1 VPQPLLIRV
10 KPLNLRDHDMA
21 MNTYYLKSIPP
32 EYRAGHQKYFMLQN
46 LSTVQAA
53 CVLFFVLN
61 IIIRLCVL
69 VLPAGLTRIHNYPEF
84 NLTNWACLIIT
95 PIFYLIG
102 RQLIA
107 TYQKNTNAVGTALI
121 YVLLFC
127 IYLLACGMLFNF
139 IATSDPSHSI
149 IIYLVALI
157 AVAGVYT
164 FEYQETLLL
173 TVLNMVM
180 FTLLLLY
187 VQADPTEIIYNE
199 LLLLVLSGI
208 FFFVSRSIY
217 TYRADQYMQ
226 YRIIKEKNAE
236 IEKAGSFKND
246 VLGMVAHDLR
256 NPIAAIQSIALLTE
270 MDELDDDTQE
280 NMSMIKA
287 SCHKALSIINDLLEV
302 ARNDNSD
309 TMAKELVN
317 LNDFLAGI
325 AQVWQRVNDFTN
337 PLILH
342 PPSYPVHAEIN
353 QEKFH
358 RVMDNLISNAAK
370 FSKPNERIEIKV
382 SSEGAHIIIEVKD
395 HGMGIPK
402 AMLPQIF
409 DRFSK
414 AGRKGL
420 KGEKSTGLGLSIS
433 QQIVEKHNGRIEVKS
448 EEGLGSTF
456 TIKLP
461 QIINARV
468 TAGANIIK

>member
-1 VPQPLLIRV
+1 
-10 KPLNLRDHDMA
+10 
-21 MNTYYLKSIPP
+21 MNTYYLRSIPP
-32 EYRAGHQKYFMLQN
+32 AYRAGYQKYYMLQN
-46 LSTVQAA
+46 LNTVQVA
-53 CVLFFVLN
+53 CIIFFVLN
-61 IIIRLCVL
+61 LMIRLCVL
-69 VLPAGLTRIHNYPEF
+69 LLPAGLTRIHNYPEF

-95 PIFYLIG
+95 PIFYLVG

-107 TYQKNTNAVGTALI
+107 SYLKKVTYVSMALI
-121 YVLLFC
+121 YLLLFS

-149 IIYLVALI
+149 IIYLLAMI

-173 TVLNMVM
+173 TVVNMVM

-199 LLLLVLSGI
+199 LLLFVLSGI

-217 TYRADQYMQ
+217 TYRADHYMQ
-226 YRIIKEKNAE
+226 YRVIKEKNAE

-256 NPIAAIQSIALLTE
+256 NPIAAIQSIAMLTE
-270 MDELDDDTQE
+270 MDELDEDTQE

-287 SCHKALSIINDLLEV
+287 SCYKALSIINDLLEV

-309 TMAKELVN
+309 SMPKDLVN
-317 LNDFLAGI
+317 LNDFLTDI
-325 AQVWQRVNDFTN
+325 VQVWQRVTDFTN
-337 PLILH
+337 PLILNA
-342 PPSYPVHAEIN
+342 PPYPIHAEIN
-353 QEKFH
+353 QEKFN
-358 RVMDNLISNAAK
+358 RVIDNLISNAAK
-370 FSKPNERIEIKV
+370 FSKPDAPIELKV
-382 SSEGAHIIIEVKD
+382 NSEGANIIIEVQD

-433 QQIVEKHNGRIEVKS
+433 QQIVERHNGHINVES
-448 EEGLGSTF
+448 EEGSGSTF

-461 QIINARV
+461 QIISTNM
-468 TAGANIIK
+468 GIS